1 MIGIV
6 VSCFSTFFLGCHAA
20 STCLLTDHFFHVTA
34 DWMITNHDFAGTHQV
49 RTHKSAQPFAKRHK
63 LWYPWPARPARLIF
77 FPWSGAVFLSFSGGY
92 PWKGKLHTFK
102 PRDSCLMVWS
112 HLGFGSGQV
121 RSGEVFLI
129 GRVRVRVK
137 EGDLQRPWT
146 QDCLRIAEDPPLV
159 SLFRLMLLCK

>member
-77 FPWSGAVFLSFSGGY
+77 FREVVLSFSASQVAIR
-92 PWKGKLHTFK
+92 GKESHT
-102 PRDSCLMVWS
+102 PLSLVIPALWS
-112 HLGFGSGQV
+112 GVIWALAQV
-121 RSGEVFLI
+121 RSDL
-129 GRVRVRVK
+129 VK
-137 EGDLQRPWT
+137 FS
-146 QDCLRIAEDPPLV
+146 
-159 SLFRLMLLCK
+159 SLAGSGYRLKKGTCNVPELKIVWG